1 MTSIPT
7 RKIEMSTEQKQDIHC
22 GTCTVKGDM
31 VACLATPCS
40 VRSSWFANSQAAE
53 IERLTGCLEKANIQ
67 AEKFEREWYL
77 RGDENEALK
86 AECETRKAYGDE
98 QTEFAIKNANERD
111 ALKADAERYK
121 WLKQRLLCADFSYGD
136 PSEACNALVFE
147 IPEDMRVS
155 ADLDSSI
162 DAMKGKS

>member
-7 RKIEMSTEQKQDIHC
+7 RKIEMSTEQKQDIHF

-31 VACLATPCS
+31 VACLATPCI

-86 AECETRKAYGDE
+86 AERDGLLM
-98 QTEFAIKNANERD
+98 AISARD
-111 ALKADAERYK
+111 SILRQY
-121 WLKQRLLCADFSYGD
+121 
-136 PSEACNALVFE
+136 
-147 IPEDMRVS
+147 S
-155 ADLDSSI
+155 A
-162 DAMKGKS
+162 AHAAKVEKS

>member
-1 MTSIPT
+1 
-7 RKIEMSTEQKQDIHC
+7 MSTEQKQDIHC

-77 RGDENEALK
+77 RGDE
-86 AECETRKAYGDE
+86 
-98 QTEFAIKNANERD
+98 ID
-111 ALKADAERYK
+111 ALKADAERYRHLRATTNWVSNGK
-121 WLKQRLLCADFSYGD
+121 GQRIDVRNS
-136 PSEACNALVFE
+136 
-147 IPEDMRVS
+147 PELWD
-155 ADLDSSI
+155 AAI

>member
-7 RKIEMSTEQKQDIHC
+7 RKIEMKTEQKQDIHC
-22 GTCTVKGDM
+22 GTCTVKGDI

-77 RGDENEALK
+77 RGDE
-86 AECETRKAYGDE
+86 
-98 QTEFAIKNANERD
+98 ID
-111 ALKADAERYK
+111 ALKADAERY
-121 WLKQRLLCADFSYGD
+121 RFSREKFMCYREENNDDATRRHGSELVVYAAELHIDLPRVYSTYGGVHEYTVD
-136 PSEACNALVFE
+136 PEVVDAA
-147 IPEDMRVS
+147 
-155 ADLDSSI
+155 I
-162 DAMKGKS
+162 DAMRKS